1 MLLTPIGS
9 ATIESVRD
17 IMLLRNLINPRLLNT
32 KFLFNLGC
40 GVEVGDGS
48 FVPFGTLNSPGLLK
62 SVSISSFRNRNLYPR
77 RDALSSPHL
86 R

>member
-17 IMLLRNLINPRLLNT
+17 IMLLRNLINPLLLNT

-48 FVPFGTLNSPGLLK
+48 FVPCWHSEFSWIIKERINILFSQ
-62 SVSISSFRNRNLYPR
+62 
-77 RDALSSPHL
+77 
-86 R
+86 